1 MKTTAGSHSRHHCHA
16 IDKGLF
22 RSTVGRYASG
32 IMIITMTGDQSGSP
46 SVMKTSTT
54 HPRIRDTGTFTVNI
68 LGWNGFRI

>member
-1 MKTTAGSHSRHHCHA
+1 MRTPASSHSDHHCHA
-16 IDKGLF
+16 INEGLF

-32 IMIITMTGDQSGSP
+32 ITIITMTGDQSGSP

-68 LGWNGFRI
+68 LG